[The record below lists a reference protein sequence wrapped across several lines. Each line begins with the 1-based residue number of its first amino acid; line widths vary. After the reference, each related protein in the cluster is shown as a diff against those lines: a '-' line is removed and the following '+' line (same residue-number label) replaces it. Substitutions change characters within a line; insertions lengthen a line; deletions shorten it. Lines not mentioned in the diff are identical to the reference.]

1 MKEFLYGIVAIIAEI
16 HTYLMQLNDD
26 YEFYFND
33 SHMETLQTQCCNNI
47 YENRKIHE
55 QPLLGSQVK
64 ISI

>member
-1 MKEFLYGIVAIIAEI
+1 MCAHMYKSYVSCVNRQTKSDCSFF
-16 HTYLMQLNDD
+16 D
-26 YEFYFND
+26 EFYFND